1 MRAVRIVDRPWDIF
15 CAMNDETALRP
26 IRPMMT
32 RAQIVT
38 DQLREAI
45 QSGEL
50 AAGTP
55 LMQTEVAKQ
64 LGVSTTPVREAF
76 AVLLREGLLV
86 GDPHRGAV
94 VFRPTIADLQETY
107 GRPLALE
114 PLATELAVPNLTDVD
129 FEDLDTLLDKMR

>member
-1 MRAVRIVDRPWDIF
+1 
-15 CAMNDETALRP
+15 MNDETALRP

-50 AAGTP
+50 PAGTP

-76 AVLLREGLLV
+76 VVLLREGLLNI
-86 GDPHRGAV
+86 G
-94 VFRPTIADLQETY
+94 
-107 GRPLALE
+107 
-114 PLATELAVPNLTDVD
+114 
-129 FEDLDTLLDKMR
+129 